1 MATLRTSRTS
11 DIIKAIVAFGL
22 IIVLVSIAAAFHKT
36 EKRKIALRDS
46 GLILEG
52 DIVNLNCVQ
61 GAVTFKVQGKI
72 FTQRIYLT
80 KKECEAL
87 AAKNKIR
94 LKVLS
99 SKEFVYADEEYND
112 WTEAEIISTWM
123 LTLALVMIISYYYIV
138 PLFRN

>member
-1 MATLRTSRTS
+1 MTTPNRFRTSN
-11 DIIKAIVAFGL
+11 IIKAIVAFVL
-22 IIVLVSIAAAFHKT
+22 IIILISIAVAFHKK

-52 DIVNLNCVQ
+52 DIMKLNCVQ
-61 GAVTFKVQGKI
+61 GSVTFKVDERI

-87 AAKNKIR
+87 SAKNKIR

-112 WTEAEIISTWM
+112 WTEAEIISTWL
-123 LTLALVMIISYYYIV
+123 LTLALVLIISYYYIV